1 MDDVTAPWRLIYPLV
16 EVDDD
21 ADLHGETGDR
31 LSGR

>member
-1 MDDVTAPWRLIYPLV
+1 VRSGVARLIYPLV